1 MQDRAQSARRLERS
15 RLAKARMRRYSGLR
29 QLVHDAVGVTT
40 HMVEDANESVVAKVM
55 GVLEMIEP
63 LAEPARVVN
72 TIRRLSAIG
81 VYGSIHGV
89 NQIVSR
95 LTDFGLSSIPSE
107 PDPGPKIVPMRSDC
121 TGEAAWLEDA
131 SVGALNGAVGD
142 YLYARRNSLD
152 LGMRLRLGDRYVAPE
167 EIDAPRVALFV
178 HGISTTEWSWCLNA
192 AAYHGDASTNFGT
205 LLEQDLGY
213 TPVFLRYNT
222 GRHIS
227 HNGQRLA
234 ELLDAITCD
243 ELVLVGHSIGGLVV
257 RSACHY
263 GLERQRRW
271 IDPLTHVVCLGSPH
285 QGAPLEKV
293 GNVVSSI
300 LGLFDVPGTQIP
312 ARVIN
317 ARSAGIK
324 DLRFGYLLD
333 TDWEGHDPDALLE
346 NRRQDLPLL
355 DGVTHAF
362 VSATLTQHP
371 SHPLGHLLGDLMVR
385 TQSASGPAS
394 VHESFDVHVD
404 HVNGVVH
411 QLIQN
416 HPDVYERVLRVLD
429 KRSAN

>member
-1 MQDRAQSARRLERS
+1 
-15 RLAKARMRRYSGLR
+15 MRRFSGLR
-29 QLVHDAVGVTT
+29 QLVHDAVGLTT
-40 HMVEDANESVVAKVM
+40 DMVEDANESVAARVM
-55 GVLEMIEP
+55 GVLEQIEP

-81 VYGSIHGV
+81 VYGSIHGA
-89 NQIVSR
+89 NRIVSR
-95 LTDFGLSSIPSE
+95 LTELGLSAVPSE
-107 PDPGPKIVPMRSDC
+107 PDPGPAIVPMRSSC
-121 TGEAAWLEDA
+121 AGEPTWIEDA

-142 YLYARRNSLD
+142 YLHDRGNSLD
-152 LGMRLRLGDRYVAPE
+152 MGMQFRLGDRYVPPQ
-167 EIDAPRVALFV
+167 EIDAPRIALFV

-192 AAYHGDASTNFGT
+192 EAFHGDPTTHFGS
-205 LLEQDLGY
+205 LLERDLGY

-227 HNGQRLA
+227 HNGRQLA
-234 ELLDAITCD
+234 ECLDALSCK
-243 ELVLVGHSIGGLVV
+243 ELVLVGHSIGGLVA

-263 GLERQRRW
+263 GIEAGRRW
-271 IDPLTHVVCLGSPH
+271 PNALTHVVCLGSPH
-285 QGAPLEKV
+285 LGAPLEKA
-293 GNVVSSI
+293 GNVVSSV

-355 DGVTHAF
+355 DDVVYAF
-362 VSATLTQHP
+362 VSTTLTQHP
-371 SHPLGHLLGDLMVR
+371 GHPLGHLLGDLMVR
-385 TQSASGPAS
+385 TRSASGPAC
-394 VHESFDVHVD
+394 VTESFGVHTD

-416 HPDVYERVLRVLD
+416 HPDVYERVVKVLRGT
-429 KRSAN
+429 RPS